1 MRCAHLPCEEE
12 AMTELREVET
22 LLQDAIALLTDS
34 GFPLAA
40 DALRDN
46 LRGIREAPTAGARR
60 HRIFQLGDLFEGAG
74 SASDVFFCAPEEG
87 ALGFRYT
94 RTEAHR
100 RDERRYRRTLASI
113 QEILAAARVA

>member
-1 MRCAHLPCEEE
+1 
-12 AMTELREVET
+12 MTELAHVEN
-22 LLQDAIALLTDS
+22 LLQDAIVLLTDS

-60 HRIFQLGDLFEGAG
+60 HRIFQLRDLFDGTG
-74 SASDVFFCAPEEG
+74 SAADVFFCAPSEG
-87 ALGFRYT
+87 LHGLRFN

-100 RDERRYRRTLASI
+100 RDEKRYRLTLGTI
-113 QEILAAARVA
+113 QEILAASRVA

>member
-1 MRCAHLPCEEE
+1 
-12 AMTELREVET
+12 MTELRRLEN
-22 LLQDAIALLTDS
+22 LLQDAITLLAES

-60 HRIFQLGDLFEGAG
+60 HRIFQLRDVFDGTG
-74 SASDVFFCAPEEG
+74 SAADVFFCAPSEG
-87 ALGFRYT
+87 THGMRFI

-100 RDERRYRRTLASI
+100 RDEQRYRGTLASI
-113 QEILAAARVA
+113 QEILATARVA

>member
-1 MRCAHLPCEEE
+1 MTDPRHVE
-12 AMTELREVET
+12 A

-40 DALRDN
+40 EALRDN

-60 HRIFQLGDLFEGAG
+60 HRIFQLRDLFEGGG
-74 SASDVFFCAPEEG
+74 SAVDVYFCASSEG
-87 ALGFRYT
+87 SHGLRFM

-100 RDERRYRRTLASI
+100 RDEQRYRRTLASI
-113 QEILAAARVA
+113 QEILAAERVA

>member
-1 MRCAHLPCEEE
+1 MSDLSHVE
-12 AMTELREVET
+12 A

-60 HRIFQLGDLFEGAG
+60 HRIFQLRDLFDGMG
-74 SASDVFFCAPEEG
+74 SASDVFFWAPSQG
-87 ALGFRYT
+87 SQRLRFT

-100 RDERRYRRTLASI
+100 RDEQRYRRTLASI
-113 QEILAAARVA
+113 QEILATARVA

>member
-1 MRCAHLPCEEE
+1 MAGAHVVSAEDTMTDLRHVE
-12 AMTELREVET
+12 A

-40 DALRDN
+40 EALGDN

-60 HRIFQLGDLFEGAG
+60 HRIFQLRDLFEGVG
-74 SASDVFFCAPEEG
+74 SAPDVYFCTPSQG
-87 ALGFRYT
+87 PQGLRFT

-100 RDERRYRRTLASI
+100 RDEQRYRRTLASI
-113 QEILAAARVA
+113 QEILATACVA

>member
-1 MRCAHLPCEEE
+1 
-12 AMTELREVET
+12 MTDFSHVES

-60 HRIFQLGDLFEGAG
+60 HRIFQLRDLFGG
-74 SASDVFFCAPEEG
+74 MGPASDVFFWAPSEG
-87 ALGFRYT
+87 AQGLRFS
-94 RTEAHR
+94 RTEAQR
-100 RDERRYRRTLASI
+100 RDEQRYRRTLASI

>member
-1 MRCAHLPCEEE
+1 MGEAHLFFEENT
-12 AMTELREVET
+12 MTDLGHVET
-22 LLQDAIALLTDS
+22 LLQEAIALLTDS

-60 HRIFQLGDLFEGAG
+60 HRIFQLRDALDGTGAAG
-74 SASDVFFCAPEEG
+74 DVFFCSPREGVHGPRFSRTAVHRGDEE
-87 ALGFRYT
+87 
-94 RTEAHR
+94 
-100 RDERRYRRTLASI
+100 RYRLTLLSI